1 MIDTFMIQQEKEKTM
16 HRVWTL
22 EESMRALWSKF
33 QVTQAAVEVQVEGD
47 FFNPS
52 PSLLFELQKLS
63 EKLRETA
70 FMVENEKNT
79 LRVLKNTLNY
89 MEA

>member
-1 MIDTFMIQQEKEKTM
+1 MIDTFMVQQEKEKAM

-22 EESMRALWSKF
+22 EESMRVLWNKM
-33 QVTQAAVEVQVEGD
+33 QVTQAAVGVQIKED

-52 PSLLFELQKLS
+52 PALLSDMKQQIEQLQAQ
-63 EKLRETA
+63 A
-70 FMVENEKNT
+70 FMIENEKNT
-79 LRVLKNTLNY
+79 LRVLKNTLSY